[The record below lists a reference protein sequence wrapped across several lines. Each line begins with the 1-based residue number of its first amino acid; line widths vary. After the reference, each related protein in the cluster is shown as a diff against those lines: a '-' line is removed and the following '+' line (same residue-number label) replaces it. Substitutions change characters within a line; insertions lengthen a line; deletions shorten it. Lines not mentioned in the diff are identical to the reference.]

1 MFLVKKIS
9 VVIVVLICFLAC
21 SQESFI
27 KLQKKAQEQENDGSK
42 RPSYVDSD
50 YEVFSETIFL
60 QNMVYQPIEERN
72 AFFQLTKDGDD
83 SFNPETSVILLNEP
97 SDNNEKNPPLY
108 QNDPNNN
115 ANNEKNPPL
124 YQNDPNNN
132 ANNEKNPPLYQ
143 NDPNNNANNEKSPF
157 LYKPKRKAKNP
168 KLIEYSQQDFYPLK
182 NGDIMM
188 SKEGDQWLI
197 EIKSKALKRFLKDQN
212 DKDRQIQTFTF
223 NDTKTQIAQFKGKIS
238 SYVYTTNDSDLS
250 LRPFYESFLLEKKSD
265 DLYMVDKALDA
276 IEVSKCQMVLKKH
289 STDKL
294 DSQHK
299 AISIDL
305 DFKKERF
312 KSDTELFLE
321 CQS

>member
-1 MFLVKKIS
+1 MFLVKKIG
-9 VVIVVLICFLAC
+9 VVVVVLIGFLAC
-21 SQESFI
+21 SQERFI
-27 KLQKKAQEQENDGSK
+27 QLQKKAQEQENDGSK

-50 YEVFSETIFL
+50 HEVFSETIFL
-60 QNMVYQPIEERN
+60 QNMVHQSIKERD
-72 AFFQLTKDGDD
+72 AFAQLTKDEDD

-97 SDNNEKNPPLY
+97 SDNDTKNPPLN
-108 QNDPNNN
+108 QNESNNTVSN
-115 ANNEKNPPL
+115 DVKN
-124 YQNDPNNN
+124 
-132 ANNEKNPPLYQ
+132 
-143 NDPNNNANNEKSPF
+143 PF
-157 LYKPKRKAKNP
+157 LYKPKRKTKDP
-168 KLIEYSQQDFYPLK
+168 KLIEYSQQNFYPLK
-182 NGDIMM
+182 DGDIVM

-197 EIKSKALKRFLKDQN
+197 EIKSKSLKRFLKDQN
-212 DKDRQIQTFTF
+212 NKDRQIQTFTF

-238 SYVYTTNDSDLS
+238 SYVYTTNNSNLS

-265 DLYMVDKALDA
+265 DFYMIGAIGDKALDA
-276 IEVSKCQMVLKKH
+276 IEIHKCQMVLKKH

>member
-1 MFLVKKIS
+1 MFLVKKIG
-9 VVIVVLICFLAC
+9 VVIVVLMCFLAC
-21 SQESFI
+21 SQERFI
-27 KLQKKAQEQENDGSK
+27 QLQKKAQEQENDGSK

-60 QNMVYQPIEERN
+60 KNMVYQPAEERN
-72 AFFQLTKDGDD
+72 AFAQLTKNEDN
-83 SFNPETSVILLNEP
+83 SFNPETSVVLLNEP
-97 SDNNEKNPPLY
+97 SGNDAKNPPLY
-108 QNDPNNN
+108 QSESNNN
-115 ANNEKNPPL
+115 TANNDAKN
-124 YQNDPNNN
+124 
-132 ANNEKNPPLYQ
+132 
-143 NDPNNNANNEKSPF
+143 PF
-157 LYKPKRKAKNP
+157 LYKPKRKTKDP
-168 KLIEYSQQDFYPLK
+168 KLIEYSQQNFYPLK
-182 NGDIMM
+182 DGDIMM

-238 SYVYTTNDSDLS
+238 SYVYTTNNSDLS
-250 LRPFYESFLLEKKSD
+250 LRPFYESFPLEKKSGD
-265 DLYMVDKALDA
+265 FYTIGAIGDKALDA
-276 IEVSKCQMVLKKH
+276 IEISKCQMVLKKH

>member
-1 MFLVKKIS
+1 MFLVKKIG
-9 VVIVVLICFLAC
+9 VVVAVLMCFLAC
-21 SQESFI
+21 SQERFI
-27 KLQKKAQEQENDGSK
+27 QLQKKAQEQENDGSK

-60 QNMVYQPIEERN
+60 KNMVYQPTEERDSF
-72 AFFQLTKDGDD
+72 AQLTKDENDP
-83 SFNPETSVILLNEP
+83 FNPETSVILLNEP
-97 SDNNEKNPPLY
+97 SDNDTKNPPLY
-108 QNDPNNN
+108 QNESNTNT
-115 ANNEKNPPL
+115 ANNDTKN
-124 YQNDPNNN
+124 
-132 ANNEKNPPLYQ
+132 
-143 NDPNNNANNEKSPF
+143 PF
-157 LYKPKRKAKNP
+157 LYKPKRKTKNP
-168 KLIEYSQQDFYPLK
+168 KLIEYSQQNFYPLK
-182 NGDIMM
+182 DGDIIM

-238 SYVYTTNDSDLS
+238 SYVYTTNNSDLS
-250 LRPFYESFLLEKKSD
+250 LRLFYESFPLEKKSGD
-265 DLYMVDKALDA
+265 FYTIGAIGDKALDA
-276 IEVSKCQMVLKKH
+276 IEISKCQMVLKKH

>member
-1 MFLVKKIS
+1 MFLVKKIG
-9 VVIVVLICFLAC
+9 VVIVVLVCFLAC

-27 KLQKKAQEQENDGSK
+27 KLQKKAQEQENDGSQ

-60 QNMVYQPIEERN
+60 QNMVHQPIKERD
-72 AFFQLTKDGDD
+72 AFAQLTKDEDN

-97 SDNNEKNPPLY
+97 SDNNEKNPPLN
-108 QNDPNNN
+108 QNESNTNT
-115 ANNEKNPPL
+115 ANNDAKN
-124 YQNDPNNN
+124 
-132 ANNEKNPPLYQ
+132 
-143 NDPNNNANNEKSPF
+143 PF
-157 LYKPKRKAKNP
+157 LYKPKRKTKNP
-168 KLIEYSQQDFYPLK
+168 KLIEYSQQNFYPLK
-182 NGDIMM
+182 DGDIVM

-238 SYVYTTNDSDLS
+238 SYVYTTNNSDLS

-265 DLYMVDKALDA
+265 NVYTIVDKALDA
-276 IEVSKCQMVLKKH
+276 IEISKCQMVLKKH

>member
-1 MFLVKKIS
+1 MFLVKKIG
-9 VVIVVLICFLAC
+9 VVIMILICFLAC

-27 KLQKKAQEQENDGSK
+27 KLQKKAQEQENDGSQ

-50 YEVFSETIFL
+50 YEIFSETIFL

-72 AFFQLTKDGDD
+72 AFFQLTKDEND

-108 QNDPNNN
+108 PNDPNNN
-115 ANNEKNPPL
+115 ANNEKNP
-124 YQNDPNNN
+124 
-132 ANNEKNPPLYQ
+132 
-143 NDPNNNANNEKSPF
+143 F
-157 LYKPKRKAKNP
+157 LYKPKRKTKNP
-168 KLIEYSQQDFYPLK
+168 KLIEYSQQNFYPLK
-182 NGDIMM
+182 DGDIMM
-188 SKEGDQWLI
+188 SKEGDQWLV

-223 NDTKTQIAQFKGKIS
+223 NDTKTQIVQFKGKIS

-265 DLYMVDKALDA
+265 DLYTIGDKALDA

>member
-1 MFLVKKIS
+1 M
-9 VVIVVLICFLAC
+9 VLIGFLAC
-21 SQESFI
+21 SQERFI
-27 KLQKKAQEQENDGSK
+27 QLQKKAQEQENDGSK

-60 QNMVYQPIEERN
+60 QNMVHQPIKERD
-72 AFFQLTKDGDD
+72 AFIQLTKDEDD
-83 SFNPETSVILLNEP
+83 SFNPETSVILLDEP
-97 SDNNEKNPPLY
+97 SDNDTKNPPLN
-108 QNDPNNN
+108 QNESSNNT
-115 ANNEKNPPL
+115 ANNDTKN
-124 YQNDPNNN
+124 
-132 ANNEKNPPLYQ
+132 
-143 NDPNNNANNEKSPF
+143 PF
-157 LYKPKRKAKNP
+157 LYKPKRKTKDP
-168 KLIEYSQQDFYPLK
+168 KLIEYSQQNFYPLK
-182 NGDIMM
+182 DGDIVM

-238 SYVYTTNDSDLS
+238 SYVYTTNNSDLS
-250 LRPFYESFLLEKKSD
+250 LRPFYESFLLEKKSE
-265 DLYMVDKALDA
+265 DLYTIGDKALDA
-276 IEVSKCQMVLKKH
+276 IEIQKCQMVLKKH

>member
-1 MFLVKKIS
+1 M
-9 VVIVVLICFLAC
+9 VLIGFLAC
-21 SQESFI
+21 SQERFI
-27 KLQKKAQEQENDGSK
+27 QLQKKAQEQENDGSK

-60 QNMVYQPIEERN
+60 KNMVYQPMEERDSF
-72 AFFQLTKDGDD
+72 AQLTKDGDD

-97 SDNNEKNPPLY
+97 SGNDTKNPPLY
-108 QNDPNNN
+108 QNESNTNT
-115 ANNEKNPPL
+115 ANNDTKN
-124 YQNDPNNN
+124 
-132 ANNEKNPPLYQ
+132 
-143 NDPNNNANNEKSPF
+143 PF
-157 LYKPKRKAKNP
+157 LYKPKRKTKDP
-168 KLIEYSQQDFYPLK
+168 KLIEYSQQNFYPLK
-182 NGDIMM
+182 DGDIIM

-197 EIKSKALKRFLKDQN
+197 KIKSKALKRFLKDQN

-238 SYVYTTNDSDLS
+238 SYVYTTNNSNLS

-265 DLYMVDKALDA
+265 DFYTIGAIGDKALDA
-276 IEVSKCQMVLKKH
+276 IEIQKCQMVLKKH

>member
-1 MFLVKKIS
+1 MFLVKKIG
-9 VVIVVLICFLAC
+9 VVIAVLMCFLAC
-21 SQESFI
+21 SQERFI
-27 KLQKKAQEQENDGSK
+27 QLQKKAQEQENDGSK

-60 QNMVYQPIEERN
+60 KNMVYQPTEERDSF
-72 AFFQLTKDGDD
+72 AQLTKDGDD
-83 SFNPETSVILLNEP
+83 SFSPETSVILLNEP
-97 SDNNEKNPPLY
+97 SDNDTKNSPLNQNES
-108 QNDPNNN
+108 NNN
-115 ANNEKNPPL
+115 TNTANNDAKN
-124 YQNDPNNN
+124 
-132 ANNEKNPPLYQ
+132 
-143 NDPNNNANNEKSPF
+143 PF
-157 LYKPKRKAKNP
+157 LYKPKRKTKDP
-168 KLIEYSQQDFYPLK
+168 KLIEYSQQIFYPLK
-182 NGDIMM
+182 DGDIVM

-197 EIKSKALKRFLKDQN
+197 EIESKALKRFLKDQN

-238 SYVYTTNDSDLS
+238 SYVYTTNNSDLS
-250 LRPFYESFLLEKKSD
+250 LRSFYESFLLEKKSD
-265 DLYMVDKALDA
+265 DFYTIGADKALDA
-276 IEVSKCQMVLKKH
+276 IEISKCQMVLKKH

>member
-1 MFLVKKIS
+1 MFLVKKIG
-9 VVIVVLICFLAC
+9 VVIMVLVCFLAC

-27 KLQKKAQEQENDGSK
+27 KMQKKAQEQENDGSK

-72 AFFQLTKDGDD
+72 AFFQLTKDEDN

-108 QNDPNNN
+108 PNDPHNN
-115 ANNEKNPPL
+115 ANN
-124 YQNDPNNN
+124 
-132 ANNEKNPPLYQ
+132 NEKN
-143 NDPNNNANNEKSPF
+143 PF
-157 LYKPKRKAKNP
+157 LYKPKRKTKNP

-182 NGDIMM
+182 NGDIIM

-197 EIKSKALKRFLKDQN
+197 EIQSKALKRFLKDQN

-265 DLYMVDKALDA
+265 NVYTIENKALDTME
-276 IEVSKCQMVLKKH
+276 ISKCQMVLKKH

-294 DSQHK
+294 DSQYK

-321 CQS
+321 CLKES

>member
-1 MFLVKKIS
+1 MFLVKKIG

-21 SQESFI
+21 SQERFI

-60 QNMVYQPIEERN
+60 KNMVYQPTEERDSF
-72 AFFQLTKDGDD
+72 AQLTKDGND
-83 SFNPETSVILLNEP
+83 SFNPETSVVLLNEP
-97 SDNNEKNPPLY
+97 SGNDTKNPPLY
-108 QNDPNNN
+108 PNESNTN
-115 ANNEKNPPL
+115 TANNDTKN
-124 YQNDPNNN
+124 
-132 ANNEKNPPLYQ
+132 
-143 NDPNNNANNEKSPF
+143 PF
-157 LYKPKRKAKNP
+157 LYKPKRKTKNP
-168 KLIEYSQQDFYPLK
+168 KLIEYSQQNFYPLK
-182 NGDIMM
+182 DGDIIM

-238 SYVYTTNDSDLS
+238 SYVYTTNNSGLS
-250 LRPFYESFLLEKKSD
+250 LRPFYESFPLEKKSGD
-265 DLYMVDKALDA
+265 FYTIGAIGDKALDA
-276 IEVSKCQMVLKKH
+276 IEISKCQMVLKKH

>member
-1 MFLVKKIS
+1 MFLVKKIG
-9 VVIVVLICFLAC
+9 VVVVVLICFLAC
-21 SQESFI
+21 SQERFI

-60 QNMVYQPIEERN
+60 KNMVYQPTEERDSF
-72 AFFQLTKDGDD
+72 AQLTKNEDD

-97 SDNNEKNPPLY
+97 SDNDTKNPPLY
-108 QNDPNNN
+108 QNDPHNNT
-115 ANNEKNPPL
+115 ANNDTKN
-124 YQNDPNNN
+124 
-132 ANNEKNPPLYQ
+132 
-143 NDPNNNANNEKSPF
+143 PF
-157 LYKPKRKAKNP
+157 LYKPKRKTKNP
-168 KLIEYSQQDFYPLK
+168 KLIEYSQQNFYPLK
-182 NGDIMM
+182 DGDIIM
-188 SKEGDQWLI
+188 SKEGDQWLV

-265 DLYMVDKALDA
+265 DLYTIGAIGDKALDA
-276 IEVSKCQMVLKKH
+276 IEISKCQMVLKKH

-321 CQS
+321 CLKES

>member
-1 MFLVKKIS
+1 MFLVKKIG
-9 VVIVVLICFLAC
+9 VVVVVLIGFLAC
-21 SQESFI
+21 SQERFI
-27 KLQKKAQEQENDGSK
+27 QLQKKAQEQENDGSK

-60 QNMVYQPIEERN
+60 KNMVYQPMEERDSF
-72 AFFQLTKDGDD
+72 AQLTKDEND

-97 SDNNEKNPPLY
+97 SDN
-108 QNDPNNN
+108 DT
-115 ANNEKNPPL
+115 
-124 YQNDPNNN
+124 
-132 ANNEKNPPLYQ
+132 KNPPLYQ

-157 LYKPKRKAKNP
+157 LYKPKRKTKDP
-168 KLIEYSQQDFYPLK
+168 KLIEYSQQNFYPLK
-182 NGDIMM
+182 DGDIVM

-197 EIKSKALKRFLKDQN
+197 EIKSKTLKRFLKDQN

-238 SYVYTTNDSDLS
+238 SYVYTTNNSDLS

-265 DLYMVDKALDA
+265 NVYTIGDKALDS
-276 IEVSKCQMVLKKH
+276 IEISKCQMVLKKH

-321 CQS
+321 CLKES

>member
-1 MFLVKKIS
+1 MFLVKKIG
-9 VVIVVLICFLAC
+9 VVVVVLIGFLAC
-21 SQESFI
+21 SQERFI
-27 KLQKKAQEQENDGSK
+27 QLQKKAQEQENDGSK

-60 QNMVYQPIEERN
+60 QNMVYQPIKERD
-72 AFFQLTKDGDD
+72 AFVQPTKDEDD
-83 SFNPETSVILLNEP
+83 SFNPETSVILLDEP
-97 SDNNEKNPPLY
+97 SDNDAKNPPLN
-108 QNDPNNN
+108 QNESNTNT
-115 ANNEKNPPL
+115 ANNDTKN
-124 YQNDPNNN
+124 
-132 ANNEKNPPLYQ
+132 
-143 NDPNNNANNEKSPF
+143 PF
-157 LYKPKRKAKNP
+157 LYKPKRKTKNP
-168 KLIEYSQQDFYPLK
+168 KLIEYSQQNFYPLK

-188 SKEGDQWLI
+188 SKEGDQWLV

-265 DLYMVDKALDA
+265 DLYTIGDKALDT

-321 CQS
+321 CLKES

>member
-1 MFLVKKIS
+1 MFLVKKIG
-9 VVIVVLICFLAC
+9 VVVVVLICFLAC
-21 SQESFI
+21 SQERFI

-72 AFFQLTKDGDD
+72 AFFQLTKDEDN

-97 SDNNEKNPPLY
+97 SDNDTKNPPLY
-108 QNDPNNN
+108 PNESHNN
-115 ANNEKNPPL
+115 TANNDTKN
-124 YQNDPNNN
+124 
-132 ANNEKNPPLYQ
+132 
-143 NDPNNNANNEKSPF
+143 PF
-157 LYKPKRKAKNP
+157 LYKPKRKTKNP
-168 KLIEYSQQDFYPLK
+168 KLIEYSQQNFYPLK
-182 NGDIMM
+182 DGDIMM

-238 SYVYTTNDSDLS
+238 SYVYTTTNSGLS

-265 DLYMVDKALDA
+265 DLYTIGDKALDT
-276 IEVSKCQMVLKKH
+276 IEISKCQIVLKKH

>member
-9 VVIVVLICFLAC
+9 VVIMILVCFLAC

-27 KLQKKAQEQENDGSK
+27 KMQKKAQEQENDGSK

-60 QNMVYQPIEERN
+60 QNMVYQPTEERDSF
-72 AFFQLTKDGDD
+72 AQLTKDEND

-97 SDNNEKNPPLY
+97 SDNNEKNPLLY
-108 QNDPNNN
+108 QNDP
-115 ANNEKNPPL
+115 
-124 YQNDPNNN
+124 
-132 ANNEKNPPLYQ
+132 
-143 NDPNNNANNEKSPF
+143 NNANNEKSPF
-157 LYKPKRKAKNP
+157 LYKPKRKTKNP

-182 NGDIMM
+182 DGDIMM
-188 SKEGDQWLI
+188 SKEGDQWLV

-238 SYVYTTNDSDLS
+238 SYVYTTNNSDLS
-250 LRPFYESFLLEKKSD
+250 LRPFYKSFLLEKKSD
-265 DLYMVDKALDA
+265 DLYTIGDKALDT

-321 CQS
+321 CLKES

>member
-9 VVIVVLICFLAC
+9 VVIMILICFLAC
-21 SQESFI
+21 SQERFI

-97 SDNNEKNPPLY
+97 SDNDTKNPPLY
-108 QNDPNNN
+108 QNESNTNT
-115 ANNEKNPPL
+115 ANNDTKN
-124 YQNDPNNN
+124 
-132 ANNEKNPPLYQ
+132 
-143 NDPNNNANNEKSPF
+143 PF
-157 LYKPKRKAKNP
+157 LYKPKRKTKNP
-168 KLIEYSQQDFYPLK
+168 KLIEYSQQNFYPLK
-182 NGDIMM
+182 DGDIVM

-197 EIKSKALKRFLKDQN
+197 EIKSKALKRFLKNQN

-238 SYVYTTNDSDLS
+238 SYVYTTNNSDLS
-250 LRPFYESFLLEKKSD
+250 LRPFYKSFLLEKKSD
-265 DLYMVDKALDA
+265 DFYTIGAIGDKALDA
-276 IEVSKCQMVLKKH
+276 IEISKCQMVLKKH

>member
-9 VVIVVLICFLAC
+9 VVIMILICFLAC

-72 AFFQLTKDGDD
+72 AFFQLTKDEDD
-83 SFNPETSVILLNEP
+83 FFNPETSVILLNEP
-97 SDNNEKNPPLY
+97 NDNEKNPPLY
-108 QNDPNNN
+108 PNESDNNTNN
-115 ANNEKNPPL
+115 ANNDTKN
-124 YQNDPNNN
+124 
-132 ANNEKNPPLYQ
+132 
-143 NDPNNNANNEKSPF
+143 PF
-157 LYKPKRKAKNP
+157 LYKPKRKTKNP

-182 NGDIMM
+182 NGDIIM

-197 EIKSKALKRFLKDQN
+197 EIKSKALKHFLKDQN

>member
-1 MFLVKKIS
+1 MFLVKKIG
-9 VVIVVLICFLAC
+9 VVVVVLMCFLAC
-21 SQESFI
+21 SQERFI
-27 KLQKKAQEQENDGSK
+27 QLQKKAQEQENDGSK

-60 QNMVYQPIEERN
+60 QNMVHQPIKERD
-72 AFFQLTKDGDD
+72 AFAQLTNNEDD

-97 SDNNEKNPPLY
+97 SDNDAKNPPLN
-108 QNDPNNN
+108 QNESSNN
-115 ANNEKNPPL
+115 AASNDTKN
-124 YQNDPNNN
+124 
-132 ANNEKNPPLYQ
+132 
-143 NDPNNNANNEKSPF
+143 PF
-157 LYKPKRKAKNP
+157 LYKPKRKTKDP
-168 KLIEYSQQDFYPLK
+168 KLIEYSQQNFYPLK
-182 NGDIMM
+182 DGDIVM

-197 EIKSKALKRFLKDQN
+197 EIKSKALKCFLKDQN
-212 DKDRQIQTFTF
+212 NKDRQIQTFTF
-223 NDTKTQIAQFKGKIS
+223 NDTKTQIVQFKGKIS
-238 SYVYTTNDSDLS
+238 SYVYTTNNSNLS
-250 LRPFYESFLLEKKSD
+250 LRPFYESFPLEKKSD
-265 DLYMVDKALDA
+265 DFYTIGAIGDKALDA
-276 IEVSKCQMVLKKH
+276 IEIQKCQMVLKKH

>member
-1 MFLVKKIS
+1 MFLVKKIG
-9 VVIVVLICFLAC
+9 VVIVVLIGFLAC
-21 SQESFI
+21 SQERFI
-27 KLQKKAQEQENDGSK
+27 QLQKKAQEQENDGSK

-60 QNMVYQPIEERN
+60 QNMVYQPTEERDSF
-72 AFFQLTKDGDD
+72 AQLTKDGDD

-97 SDNNEKNPPLY
+97 SDNDTKNPPLN
-108 QNDPNNN
+108 QNESNNN
-115 ANNEKNPPL
+115 TANNDTKN
-124 YQNDPNNN
+124 
-132 ANNEKNPPLYQ
+132 
-143 NDPNNNANNEKSPF
+143 PF
-157 LYKPKRKAKNP
+157 LYKPKRKTKNP
-168 KLIEYSQQDFYPLK
+168 KLIEYSQQNFYPLK
-182 NGDIMM
+182 DGDIVM

-238 SYVYTTNDSDLS
+238 SYVYTTNNSDLS

-265 DLYMVDKALDA
+265 DLYTIGDKALDA
-276 IEVSKCQMVLKKH
+276 IEISKCQMVLKKH

-321 CQS
+321 CLKES

>member
-1 MFLVKKIS
+1 MFLVKKIG
-9 VVIVVLICFLAC
+9 VVIMILICFLAC
-21 SQESFI
+21 SQERFI
-27 KLQKKAQEQENDGSK
+27 KLQKKAQEQENDGSQ

-60 QNMVYQPIEERN
+60 KNMVYQPTEERDSF
-72 AFFQLTKDGDD
+72 AQLTKDEND
-83 SFNPETSVILLNEP
+83 SFSPETSVILLNEP
-97 SDNNEKNPPLY
+97 SDNDTKNPPLY
-108 QNDPNNN
+108 QNESNTNT
-115 ANNEKNPPL
+115 ANNDTKN
-124 YQNDPNNN
+124 
-132 ANNEKNPPLYQ
+132 
-143 NDPNNNANNEKSPF
+143 PF
-157 LYKPKRKAKNP
+157 LYKPKRKTKDP
-168 KLIEYSQQDFYPLK
+168 KLIEYSQQNFYPLK
-182 NGDIMM
+182 DGDIVM

-265 DLYMVDKALDA
+265 DFYTIGAIGDKALDA
-276 IEVSKCQMVLKKH
+276 IEISKCQMVLKKH

-321 CQS
+321 CLKES

>member
-1 MFLVKKIS
+1 MFLVKKIG
-9 VVIVVLICFLAC
+9 VVIMILVCFLAC

-60 QNMVYQPIEERN
+60 QNMVYQPMEERN
-72 AFFQLTKDGDD
+72 AFFQLTKDEDD

-97 SDNNEKNPPLY
+97 SDNDTKNPPLY

-115 ANNEKNPPL
+115 ANNEKNP
-124 YQNDPNNN
+124 
-132 ANNEKNPPLYQ
+132 
-143 NDPNNNANNEKSPF
+143 F
-157 LYKPKRKAKNP
+157 LYKPKRKTKNP
-168 KLIEYSQQDFYPLK
+168 KLIEYSQQNFYPLK
-182 NGDIMM
+182 DGDIVM

-238 SYVYTTNDSDLS
+238 SYVYTTNNSDLS

-265 DLYMVDKALDA
+265 DFYTIGAIGDKALDA
-276 IEVSKCQMVLKKH
+276 IEISKCQMVLKKH

-321 CQS
+321 CLKES

>member
-1 MFLVKKIS
+1 M
-9 VVIVVLICFLAC
+9 
-21 SQESFI
+21 
-27 KLQKKAQEQENDGSK
+27 QKKAQEQENDGSQ

-60 QNMVYQPIEERN
+60 QNMVYQPTEERDSF
-72 AFFQLTKDGDD
+72 AQLTKDEND

-115 ANNEKNPPL
+115 ANNEK
-124 YQNDPNNN
+124 
-132 ANNEKNPPLYQ
+132 
-143 NDPNNNANNEKSPF
+143 SPF
-157 LYKPKRKAKNP
+157 LYKPKRKTKNP
-168 KLIEYSQQDFYPLK
+168 KLIEYSQQNFYPLK

-276 IEVSKCQMVLKKH
+276 IEISKCQMVLKKH

-321 CQS
+321 CLKS

>member
-1 MFLVKKIS
+1 M
-9 VVIVVLICFLAC
+9 
-21 SQESFI
+21 
-27 KLQKKAQEQENDGSK
+27 QKKAQEQENDGSK

-60 QNMVYQPIEERN
+60 QNMVYQPTEERDSF
-72 AFFQLTKDGDD
+72 AQLTKDGND

-97 SDNNEKNPPLY
+97 SDNDTKNPPLY

-115 ANNEKNPPL
+115 ANNEKNP
-124 YQNDPNNN
+124 
-132 ANNEKNPPLYQ
+132 
-143 NDPNNNANNEKSPF
+143 F
-157 LYKPKRKAKNP
+157 LYKPKRKTKNP
-168 KLIEYSQQDFYPLK
+168 KLIEYSQQNFYPLK

-238 SYVYTTNDSDLS
+238 SYVYTTNNSDLS

-265 DLYMVDKALDA
+265 DFYTIGAIGDKALDA
-276 IEVSKCQMVLKKH
+276 IEISKCQMVLKKH

>member
-1 MFLVKKIS
+1 MFLVKKIG
-9 VVIVVLICFLAC
+9 VVIMILICFLAC

-60 QNMVYQPIEERN
+60 QNMVYQPREERN
-72 AFFQLTKDGDD
+72 AFFQLTNDEDNDPK
-83 SFNPETSVILLNEP
+83 ETPLILLNEP
-97 SDNNEKNPPLY
+97 SDNSEKNPPLY
-108 QNDPNNN
+108 PNNPHNN
-115 ANNEKNPPL
+115 ANN
-124 YQNDPNNN
+124 
-132 ANNEKNPPLYQ
+132 ANNDTKN
-143 NDPNNNANNEKSPF
+143 PF
-157 LYKPKRKAKNP
+157 LYKKRKAKNP

-182 NGDIMM
+182 NGDIIM
-188 SKEGDQWLI
+188 SKEGDQWLV
-197 EIKSKALKRFLKDQN
+197 EIKSKALKRFLKDQD

-265 DLYMVDKALDA
+265 DLYTIGNKALDA

>member
-9 VVIVVLICFLAC
+9 VVIMILICFLAC
-21 SQESFI
+21 SQERFI
-27 KLQKKAQEQENDGSK
+27 KLQKKAQEQENDGSQ

-60 QNMVYQPIEERN
+60 KNMVYQPKEERDSF
-72 AFFQLTKDGDD
+72 AQLTKDEDN

-97 SDNNEKNPPLY
+97 SDNDTKNPPLY
-108 QNDPNNN
+108 QNESNTNT
-115 ANNEKNPPL
+115 ANNDTKN
-124 YQNDPNNN
+124 
-132 ANNEKNPPLYQ
+132 
-143 NDPNNNANNEKSPF
+143 PF
-157 LYKPKRKAKNP
+157 LYKPKRKTKNP
-168 KLIEYSQQDFYPLK
+168 KLIEYSQQNFYPLK

-188 SKEGDQWLI
+188 SKEGDQWLV

-276 IEVSKCQMVLKKH
+276 IEISKCQMVLKKH

>member
-1 MFLVKKIS
+1 MFLVKKIG
-9 VVIVVLICFLAC
+9 VVIMILICFLAC

-72 AFFQLTKDGDD
+72 AFFQLTKDEDD

-115 ANNEKNPPL
+115 ANNEKNP
-124 YQNDPNNN
+124 
-132 ANNEKNPPLYQ
+132 
-143 NDPNNNANNEKSPF
+143 F
-157 LYKPKRKAKNP
+157 LYKPKRKTKNP

-182 NGDIMM
+182 DGDIVM
-188 SKEGDQWLI
+188 SKEGDQWLV

-265 DLYMVDKALDA
+265 DLYTIGDKALDA
-276 IEVSKCQMVLKKH
+276 IEISKCQMVLKKH

-321 CQS
+321 CLKES

>member
-1 MFLVKKIS
+1 MI
-9 VVIVVLICFLAC
+9 LICFLAC
-21 SQESFI
+21 SQERFI

-60 QNMVYQPIEERN
+60 QNMVYQPIEEKDSF
-72 AFFQLTKDGDD
+72 AQLTKDENDSFD
-83 SFNPETSVILLNEP
+83 PSFNPETSVILLNEP
-97 SDNNEKNPPLY
+97 SDNDTKNPPLN
-108 QNDPNNN
+108 QNESNTNT
-115 ANNEKNPPL
+115 ANNDTKN
-124 YQNDPNNN
+124 
-132 ANNEKNPPLYQ
+132 
-143 NDPNNNANNEKSPF
+143 PF
-157 LYKPKRKAKNP
+157 LYKPKRKTKNP
-168 KLIEYSQQDFYPLK
+168 KLIEYSQQNFYPLK
-182 NGDIMM
+182 DRDIVM

-238 SYVYTTNDSDLS
+238 SYVYTTNNSDLS

-265 DLYMVDKALDA
+265 DFYTIGAIGDKALDA
-276 IEVSKCQMVLKKH
+276 IEISKCQMVLKKH

>member
-9 VVIVVLICFLAC
+9 VVVVVLIGFLAC
-21 SQESFI
+21 SQERFI

-72 AFFQLTKDGDD
+72 VFFQLTKDEND

-97 SDNNEKNPPLY
+97 SDNDTKNPPLY
-108 QNDPNNN
+108 QNESNTNT
-115 ANNEKNPPL
+115 ANNDTKN
-124 YQNDPNNN
+124 
-132 ANNEKNPPLYQ
+132 
-143 NDPNNNANNEKSPF
+143 PF
-157 LYKPKRKAKNP
+157 LYKPKRKTKNP
-168 KLIEYSQQDFYPLK
+168 KLIEYSQQNFYPLK
-182 NGDIMM
+182 NGDIMI

-238 SYVYTTNDSDLS
+238 SYVYTTNNSDLS

-265 DLYMVDKALDA
+265 DLYTIGDKALDA
-276 IEVSKCQMVLKKH
+276 IEISKCQMVLKKH

-321 CQS
+321 CLKES

>member
-1 MFLVKKIS
+1 MFLVKKIG
-9 VVIVVLICFLAC
+9 VVIMILICFLAC
-21 SQESFI
+21 SQERFI
-27 KLQKKAQEQENDGSK
+27 KLQKKAQEQENDGSQ

-72 AFFQLTKDGDD
+72 AFFQLTKDEDN
-83 SFNPETSVILLNEP
+83 SFNPETSVILLNES
-97 SDNNEKNPPLY
+97 SDNDTK
-108 QNDPNNN
+108 
-115 ANNEKNPPL
+115 K
-124 YQNDPNNN
+124 
-132 ANNEKNPPLYQ
+132 PPLYQ

-157 LYKPKRKAKNP
+157 LYKPKRKTKNP
-168 KLIEYSQQDFYPLK
+168 KLIEYSQQNFYPLK
-182 NGDIMM
+182 NGDIIM
-188 SKEGDQWLI
+188 SKEGDQWLV

-276 IEVSKCQMVLKKH
+276 IEISKCQMVLKKH

-312 KSDTELFLE
+312 KNDTELFLE
-321 CQS
+321 CLKGS

>member
-1 MFLVKKIS
+1 MI
-9 VVIVVLICFLAC
+9 LICFLAC
-21 SQESFI
+21 SQERFI
-27 KLQKKAQEQENDGSK
+27 QLQKKAQEQENDGSK

-60 QNMVYQPIEERN
+60 QNMVYQPTEERDSF
-72 AFFQLTKDGDD
+72 AQLTKDEND

-115 ANNEKNPPL
+115 ANNEK
-124 YQNDPNNN
+124 
-132 ANNEKNPPLYQ
+132 
-143 NDPNNNANNEKSPF
+143 SPF
-157 LYKPKRKAKNP
+157 LYKPKRKTKNP
-168 KLIEYSQQDFYPLK
+168 KLIEYSQQNFYPLK
-182 NGDIMM
+182 DGDIIM
-188 SKEGDQWLI
+188 SKEGDQWLV

-212 DKDRQIQTFTF
+212 NKDRQIQTFTF

-265 DLYMVDKALDA
+265 DLYTIGDKALDA

>member
-9 VVIVVLICFLAC
+9 VVVVVLMCFLAC
-21 SQESFI
+21 SQERFI

-60 QNMVYQPIEERN
+60 QNMVYQPTNERN
-72 AFFQLTKDGDD
+72 AFFQLTKDGND

-97 SDNNEKNPPLY
+97 SDNNEKNPLLY

-115 ANNEKNPPL
+115 ANNEKNP
-124 YQNDPNNN
+124 
-132 ANNEKNPPLYQ
+132 
-143 NDPNNNANNEKSPF
+143 F
-157 LYKPKRKAKNP
+157 LYKPKRKTKNP

-182 NGDIMM
+182 DGDIVM
-188 SKEGDQWLI
+188 SREGDQWLI
-197 EIKSKALKRFLKDQN
+197 GIKSKALKRFLKDQN

-265 DLYMVDKALDA
+265 NVYTIGDKALDT
-276 IEVSKCQMVLKKH
+276 IEISKCQMVLKKH

-321 CQS
+321 CLKES

>member
-1 MFLVKKIS
+1 MFLVKKIG
-9 VVIVVLICFLAC
+9 VVVMVLIGFLAC
-21 SQESFI
+21 SQERFI
-27 KLQKKAQEQENDGSK
+27 QLQKKAQEQENDGSK

-60 QNMVYQPIEERN
+60 QNMVHQPIKERD
-72 AFFQLTKDGDD
+72 AFAQLTKDEDD
-83 SFNPETSVILLNEP
+83 SFSPETSVILLNEP
-97 SDNNEKNPPLY
+97 SDNDTKNPPLN
-108 QNDPNNN
+108 QSESSNNTASNDT
-115 ANNEKNPPL
+115 KN
-124 YQNDPNNN
+124 
-132 ANNEKNPPLYQ
+132 
-143 NDPNNNANNEKSPF
+143 PF
-157 LYKPKRKAKNP
+157 LYKPKRKTKDP
-168 KLIEYSQQDFYPLK
+168 KLIEYSQQNFYPLK
-182 NGDIMM
+182 DGDIVM

-238 SYVYTTNDSDLS
+238 SYVYATNNSNLS

-265 DLYMVDKALDA
+265 DFYTIGDKALDA
-276 IEVSKCQMVLKKH
+276 IEIQKCQMVLKKH

-321 CQS
+321 CQN

>member
-1 MFLVKKIS
+1 MFLVKKIG
-9 VVIVVLICFLAC
+9 VVVVVLIGFLAC
-21 SQESFI
+21 SQERFI
-27 KLQKKAQEQENDGSK
+27 QLQKKAQEQENDGSK

-60 QNMVYQPIEERN
+60 QNMVHQPIKERD
-72 AFFQLTKDGDD
+72 AFAQLTKDGDD
-83 SFNPETSVILLNEP
+83 SFNPSFNPETSVILLDEP
-97 SDNNEKNPPLY
+97 SDNDAKNPLSY
-108 QNDPNNN
+108 QNESNNN
-115 ANNEKNPPL
+115 TNAANNDTKN
-124 YQNDPNNN
+124 
-132 ANNEKNPPLYQ
+132 
-143 NDPNNNANNEKSPF
+143 PF
-157 LYKPKRKAKNP
+157 LYKPKRKTKDP
-168 KLIEYSQQDFYPLK
+168 KLIEYSRQNFYPLK
-182 NGDIMM
+182 DGDIVM

-212 DKDRQIQTFTF
+212 DKDRQIQTFAF

-238 SYVYTTNDSDLS
+238 SYVYTTNNSNLS

-265 DLYMVDKALDA
+265 DFYTIGAIGDKALDA
-276 IEVSKCQMVLKKH
+276 IEIQKCQMVLKKH

>member
-9 VVIVVLICFLAC
+9 VVILVLICFLAC
-21 SQESFI
+21 SQERFI
-27 KLQKKAQEQENDGSK
+27 QLQKKAQEQENDGSK

-72 AFFQLTKDGDD
+72 AFFQLTKDEYD

-115 ANNEKNPPL
+115 ANNEK
-124 YQNDPNNN
+124 
-132 ANNEKNPPLYQ
+132 
-143 NDPNNNANNEKSPF
+143 SPF
-157 LYKPKRKAKNP
+157 LYKPKRKTKNP
-168 KLIEYSQQDFYPLK
+168 KLIEYSQQNFYPLK
-182 NGDIMM
+182 DGDIMM

-265 DLYMVDKALDA
+265 DFYTIGAIGDKALDA
-276 IEVSKCQMVLKKH
+276 IEISKCQMVLKKH

>member
-1 MFLVKKIS
+1 MFLVKKIG
-9 VVIVVLICFLAC
+9 VIVVVLIGFLAC
-21 SQESFI
+21 SQERFI
-27 KLQKKAQEQENDGSK
+27 QLQKKAQEQENDGSK

-60 QNMVYQPIEERN
+60 QNMVHQPIKERD
-72 AFFQLTKDGDD
+72 AFAQLTKDEDD

-97 SDNNEKNPPLY
+97 SDNDTKNPPLN
-108 QNDPNNN
+108 QNESSNNTASN
-115 ANNEKNPPL
+115 DTKN
-124 YQNDPNNN
+124 
-132 ANNEKNPPLYQ
+132 
-143 NDPNNNANNEKSPF
+143 PF
-157 LYKPKRKAKNP
+157 LYKPKRKTKDP
-168 KLIEYSQQDFYPLK
+168 KLIEYSQQNFYPLK
-182 NGDIMM
+182 DGDIVM

-212 DKDRQIQTFTF
+212 NKDRQIQTFTF

-238 SYVYTTNDSDLS
+238 SYVYTTNNSNLS

-265 DLYMVDKALDA
+265 DFYTIGAIGDKALDA
-276 IEVSKCQMVLKKH
+276 IEIQKCQMVLKKH

>member
-1 MFLVKKIS
+1 M
-9 VVIVVLICFLAC
+9 VLIGFLAC
-21 SQESFI
+21 SQERFI
-27 KLQKKAQEQENDGSK
+27 QLQKKAQEQENDGSQ

-50 YEVFSETIFL
+50 HEVFSETIFL
-60 QNMVYQPIEERN
+60 KNMVHQPTEERD
-72 AFFQLTKDGDD
+72 AFAQPTQDEYD

-97 SDNNEKNPPLY
+97 SDNNEKNPPLN
-108 QNDPNNN
+108 QNESNTNT
-115 ANNEKNPPL
+115 ANNDTKN
-124 YQNDPNNN
+124 
-132 ANNEKNPPLYQ
+132 
-143 NDPNNNANNEKSPF
+143 PF
-157 LYKPKRKAKNP
+157 LYKPKRKTKNP
-168 KLIEYSQQDFYPLK
+168 KLIEYSQQNFYPLK
-182 NGDIMM
+182 DGDIVM

-238 SYVYTTNDSDLS
+238 SYVYTTNNSNLS

-265 DLYMVDKALDA
+265 DFYTIGAIGDKALDA
-276 IEVSKCQMVLKKH
+276 IEIQKCQMVLKKH

>member
-1 MFLVKKIS
+1 MFLVKKIG
-9 VVIVVLICFLAC
+9 VVVVVLIGFLAC
-21 SQESFI
+21 SQERFI
-27 KLQKKAQEQENDGSK
+27 QLQKKAQEQENDGSK

-60 QNMVYQPIEERN
+60 QNMVHQPVKERD
-72 AFFQLTKDGDD
+72 AFVQPTKDGDD
-83 SFNPETSVILLNEP
+83 SFNPETSVILLDEP
-97 SDNNEKNPPLY
+97 SDNDTKN
-108 QNDPNNN
+108 
-115 ANNEKNPPL
+115 
-124 YQNDPNNN
+124 
-132 ANNEKNPPLYQ
+132 
-143 NDPNNNANNEKSPF
+143 PF
-157 LYKPKRKAKNP
+157 LYKPKRKTKDP
-168 KLIEYSQQDFYPLK
+168 KLIEYSQQNFYPLK
-182 NGDIMM
+182 DGDIVM

-238 SYVYTTNDSDLS
+238 SYVYTTNNSNLS
-250 LRPFYESFLLEKKSD
+250 LRPFYKPFLLEKKSD
-265 DLYMVDKALDA
+265 DFYMIGAIGDKVLDA
-276 IEVSKCQMVLKKH
+276 IEIQKCQMVLKKH

>member
-1 MFLVKKIS
+1 MFLVKKIG
-9 VVIVVLICFLAC
+9 VVIMILVCFLAC

-60 QNMVYQPIEERN
+60 KNMVYQPTEERDSF
-72 AFFQLTKDGDD
+72 AQLTKDGDD

-97 SDNNEKNPPLY
+97 SDNDTKNPPLY
-108 QNDPNNN
+108 PNESHNN
-115 ANNEKNPPL
+115 TANNDTKN
-124 YQNDPNNN
+124 
-132 ANNEKNPPLYQ
+132 
-143 NDPNNNANNEKSPF
+143 PF
-157 LYKPKRKAKNP
+157 LYKPKRKTKNP
-168 KLIEYSQQDFYPLK
+168 KLIEYSQQNFYPLK
-182 NGDIMM
+182 DGDIMM

-238 SYVYTTNDSDLS
+238 SYVYTTNNSDLS

-265 DLYMVDKALDA
+265 DFYTIGAIGDKALDA

>member
-1 MFLVKKIS
+1 MI
-9 VVIVVLICFLAC
+9 LICFLAC
-21 SQESFI
+21 SQERFI

-60 QNMVYQPIEERN
+60 QNMVYQPVEERN
-72 AFFQLTKDGDD
+72 AFFQLTKDEDD

-97 SDNNEKNPPLY
+97 SDN
-108 QNDPNNN
+108 DT
-115 ANNEKNPPL
+115 
-124 YQNDPNNN
+124 
-132 ANNEKNPPLYQ
+132 KNPPLYQ

-168 KLIEYSQQDFYPLK
+168 KLIEYSQQNFYPLK
-182 NGDIMM
+182 NGDIVM
-188 SKEGDQWLI
+188 SKERDQWLI

-265 DLYMVDKALDA
+265 DFYTIGDKALDA
-276 IEVSKCQMVLKKH
+276 IEISKCQMVLKKH

>member
-1 MFLVKKIS
+1 M
-9 VVIVVLICFLAC
+9 VLIGFLAC
-21 SQESFI
+21 SQERFI
-27 KLQKKAQEQENDGSK
+27 QLQKKAQEQENDGSK

-60 QNMVYQPIEERN
+60 QNMVYQPIKERD
-72 AFFQLTKDGDD
+72 AFAQLTKDEDD
-83 SFNPETSVILLNEP
+83 SFNHETSVILLDEP
-97 SDNNEKNPPLY
+97 SDNDTKNPPLN
-108 QNDPNNN
+108 QNESNNSA
-115 ANNEKNPPL
+115 ANNDIKN
-124 YQNDPNNN
+124 
-132 ANNEKNPPLYQ
+132 
-143 NDPNNNANNEKSPF
+143 PF
-157 LYKPKRKAKNP
+157 LYKPKRKTKDP
-168 KLIEYSQQDFYPLK
+168 KLIEYSQQNFYPLK
-182 NGDIMM
+182 DGDIVM

-238 SYVYTTNDSDLS
+238 SYVYTTNNSNLS

-265 DLYMVDKALDA
+265 DFYTIGAIGDKALDA
-276 IEVSKCQMVLKKH
+276 IEIQKCQMVLKKH